1 MGWML
6 RDIATPDTSL
16 ERISRVVQ
24 RIREEFARPLRMEK
38 LAEDASMSVSAFHR
52 HFKAVTALSPL
63 QYQKQIRLL
72 WARTL
77 LLATGYNVTSVA
89 YEVGYESS
97 TQFSREYARAFGL
110 PPAKDAVRM
119 TAALR

>member
-1 MGWML
+1 
-6 RDIATPDTSL
+6 
-16 ERISRVVQ
+16 
-24 RIREEFARPLRMEK
+24 
-38 LAEDASMSVSAFHR
+38 MSVFAFHH

-72 WARTL
+72 RARTL

-110 PPAKDAVRM
+110 PQAKDAVRM